1 MLAAVVLLA
10 GFAWFAFR
18 SVQPDVMELSYPR
31 KYKSIV
37 TEQAAEYDLEESLV
51 YAVIKA
57 ESNFDAEAVSS
68 VGAVGLMQ
76 MMPETFY
83 WMQTH
88 VGETY
93 DESALY
99 EPEVRQEKLLTNF
112 LTEKTGIFSRSLL
125 LSVISVSTYI

>member
-93 DESALY
+93 DESADADDAGDILLDADARGRD
-99 EPEVRQEKLLTNF
+99 VRRI
-112 LTEKTGIFSRSLL
+112 GA
-125 LSVISVSTYI
+125 V